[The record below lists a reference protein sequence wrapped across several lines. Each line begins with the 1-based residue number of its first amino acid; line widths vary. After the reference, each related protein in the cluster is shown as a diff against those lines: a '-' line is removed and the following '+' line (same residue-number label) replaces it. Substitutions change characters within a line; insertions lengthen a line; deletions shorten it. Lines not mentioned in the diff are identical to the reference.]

1 MVRRL
6 PPLNALRVFE
16 AAARH
21 LSFTRAAEELNVTQA
36 AVSHQIKGLEERLGL
51 KLFRR
56 LNRALLLTDQGQ
68 AHYPSVRDAL
78 DALAEATK
86 RLGAGVEAGRLTV
99 STLVS
104 FAANWL
110 VPRLGRYRAL
120 NPEIDVRITTS
131 DSLVDF
137 ARHDVDL
144 AIRYGGGEWRGL
156 DAVRLMTEEVF
167 PVCSPDLLDGGR
179 PLRNPSDLGHYTL
192 LHDDM
197 REDWQMWLMAAGA
210 TDIDATRGPGFSNS
224 NLVVQAAIAGEG
236 VALGRSVLVADD
248 LAQGRLV
255 RPFDMS
261 LPGEF
266 AYYIVC
272 PEADARRPKVEAFR
286 NWLLDEAAGGGP
298 GPLERKMRWTT
309 NEPSRRH

>member
-1 MVRRL
+1 MARRL

-36 AVSHQIKGLEERLGL
+36 AVSHQIKGLEARLEL

-68 AHYPSVRDAL
+68 AYFPPVRDAL
-78 DALAEATK
+78 EALAAATE
-86 RLGAGVEAGRLTV
+86 RLGADDTAGRLTV

-131 DSLVDF
+131 DNLVDF
-137 ARHDVDL
+137 ARQDVDL
-144 AIRYGGGEWRGL
+144 AIRYGSGDWRGL

-167 PVCSPDLLDGGR
+167 PVCSPGLPHGGP
-179 PLRNPSDLGHYTL
+179 PLRNPSDLGHFTL
-192 LHDDM
+192 LHDEM
-197 REDWQMWLMAAGA
+197 REDWRMWLMAAGA
-210 TDIDATRGPGFSNS
+210 TGIDATRGPGFSNS

-248 LAQGRLV
+248 LAVGRLV

-266 AYYIVC
+266 AYYVVC
-272 PEADARRPKVEAFR
+272 PEANAKRPKVEAFR
-286 NWLLDEAAGGGP
+286 EWLLDEAAGAEIEPDRVSP
-298 GPLERKMRWTT
+298 G
-309 NEPSRRH
+309 

>member
-1 MVRRL
+1 MARRL

-36 AVSHQIKGLEERLGL
+36 AVSHQIKGLEARLGL
-51 KLFRR
+51 KLFHR

-68 AHYPSVRDAL
+68 AYFPPVRDAL
-78 DALAEATK
+78 DTLAQATE
-86 RLGAGVEAGRLTV
+86 RLGATDTAGRLTV

-120 NPEIDVRITTS
+120 HPEIDVRITTS
-131 DSLVDF
+131 DFLVEF
-137 ARHDVDL
+137 AREDVDL
-144 AIRYGGGEWRGL
+144 AIRYGGGDWRGL
-156 DAVRLMTEEVF
+156 DAARLMTEEVF
-167 PVCSPDLLDGGR
+167 PVCSPGLLDRGP
-179 PLRNPSDLGHYTL
+179 PLRDPSDLRHYTL
-192 LHDDM
+192 LHDEM
-197 REDWQMWLMAAGA
+197 REDWRMWLMAAGA
-210 TDIDATRGPGFSNS
+210 TDIDATRGPSFSNS

-248 LAQGRLV
+248 LDAGRLV
-255 RPFDMS
+255 RPFEMS

-266 AYYIVC
+266 AYYVVC
-272 PEADARRPKVEAFR
+272 PEATAGRPKIEAFR
-286 NWLLDEAAGGGP
+286 DWLLDEAG
-298 GPLERKMRWTT
+298 R
-309 NEPSRRH
+309 

>member
-1 MVRRL
+1 MARRL
-6 PPLNALRVFE
+6 PPLNGLRVFE

-36 AVSHQIKGLEERLGL
+36 AVSHQIKGLEAHLEV

-56 LNRALLLTDQGQ
+56 LSRALLLTDQGQ
-68 AHYPSVRDAL
+68 AYFPPVRDAL
-78 DALAEATK
+78 EALAQATK
-86 RLGAGVEAGRLTV
+86 RLGTDNAAGLLTV
-99 STLVS
+99 STMVS

-131 DSLVDF
+131 DFHVDF
-137 ARHDVDL
+137 ARQDVDL
-144 AIRYGGGEWRGL
+144 AIRYGRGGWPGL

-167 PVCSPDLLDGGR
+167 PVCSPGLLAGGP
-179 PLRNPSDLGHYTL
+179 PLRAPSDLGRYTL
-192 LHDDM
+192 LHDEM
-197 REDWQMWLMAAGA
+197 REDWRMWLMAAGA
-210 TDIDATRGPGFSNS
+210 PGVDATRGPGFSNS

-248 LAQGRLV
+248 LVAGRLV
-255 RPFDMS
+255 RSFDMS

-266 AYYIVC
+266 AYYVVC
-272 PEADARRPKVEAFR
+272 PDTDAKHPKVEAFR
-286 NWLLDEAAGGGP
+286 KWLLDEAAGGGL
-298 GPLERKMRWTT
+298 GD
-309 NEPSRRH
+309 

>member
-1 MVRRL
+1 MARRL

-21 LSFTRAAEELNVTQA
+21 LSFTRAAEELHVTQA
-36 AVSHQIKGLEERLGL
+36 AVSHQIKGLEARLEL

-68 AHYPSVRDAL
+68 AYFPPVRDAL
-78 DALAEATK
+78 EALAAATQ
-86 RLGAGVEAGRLTV
+86 RLGAADAAGRLTV

-131 DSLVDF
+131 DNLVDF
-137 ARHDVDL
+137 ARQDVDL
-144 AIRYGGGEWRGL
+144 AIRYGSGDWRGL

-167 PVCSPDLLDGGR
+167 PVCSPGLLHGGP
-179 PLRNPSDLGHYTL
+179 PLRNPSDLGHFTL
-192 LHDDM
+192 LHDEM
-197 REDWQMWLMAAGA
+197 REDWRMWLMAAGA
-210 TDIDATRGPGFSNS
+210 TGIDATRGPGFSNS

-248 LAQGRLV
+248 LAVGRLV

-266 AYYIVC
+266 AYYVVC
-272 PEADARRPKVEAFR
+272 PEANAKRPKVEAFR
-286 NWLLDEAAGGGP
+286 EWLLDEAAGAEIEPDRVSP
-298 GPLERKMRWTT
+298 G
-309 NEPSRRH
+309 

>member
-1 MVRRL
+1 MARRL

-36 AVSHQIKGLEERLGL
+36 AVSHQIKGLEAHLEL

-56 LNRALLLTDQGQ
+56 LNRALLLTDPGQ
-68 AHYPSVRDAL
+68 AYFPPVRDAL
-78 DALAEATK
+78 EALAQATK
-86 RLGAGVEAGRLTV
+86 RLGADEQVGRLTV

-110 VPRLGRYRAL
+110 VPRLGRYRTL
-120 NPEIDVRITTS
+120 NPEIDVRVTTS
-131 DSLVDF
+131 DFHVDF
-137 ARHDVDL
+137 ARQDVDL
-144 AIRYGGGEWRGL
+144 AIRYGRGGWPGL

-167 PVCSPDLLDGGR
+167 PVCSPALLRGGP
-179 PLRNPSDLGHYTL
+179 PLRAPSDLDRYTL
-192 LHDDM
+192 LHDEM
-197 REDWQMWLMAAGA
+197 REDWRMWLMAAGA
-210 TDIDATRGPGFSNS
+210 LNIDADRGPGFSNS
-224 NLVVQAAIAGEG
+224 NLVIQAAIAGEG

-248 LAQGRLV
+248 LAAGRLV

-266 AYYIVC
+266 AYYVVC
-272 PEADARRPKVEAFR
+272 PEADAKRPKVEAFR
-286 NWLLDEAAGGGP
+286 NWLLDEAAGGLGD
-298 GPLERKMRWTT
+298 
-309 NEPSRRH
+309 

>member
-1 MVRRL
+1 MARRL

-36 AVSHQIKGLEERLGL
+36 AVSHQIKGLEAHLEL

-56 LNRALLLTDQGQ
+56 LNRALLLTDPGQ
-68 AHYPSVRDAL
+68 AYFPPVRDAL
-78 DALAEATK
+78 DALAQATK
-86 RLGAGVEAGRLTV
+86 RLGADEQVGRLTV

-110 VPRLGRYRAL
+110 VPRLGRYRTL
-120 NPEIDVRITTS
+120 NPEIDVRVTTS
-131 DSLVDF
+131 DFHVDF
-137 ARHDVDL
+137 ARQDVDL
-144 AIRYGGGEWRGL
+144 AIRYGRGGWPGL

-167 PVCSPDLLDGGR
+167 PVCSPALLRGGP
-179 PLRNPSDLGHYTL
+179 PLRAPSDLDRYTL
-192 LHDDM
+192 LHDEM
-197 REDWQMWLMAAGA
+197 REDWRMWLMAAGA
-210 TDIDATRGPGFSNS
+210 LNIDADRGPGFSNS
-224 NLVVQAAIAGEG
+224 NLVIQAAIAGEG

-248 LAQGRLV
+248 LAAGRLV

-266 AYYIVC
+266 AYYVVC
-272 PEADARRPKVEAFR
+272 PEADAKRPKVEAFR
-286 NWLLDEAAGGGP
+286 NWLLDEAAGGLGD
-298 GPLERKMRWTT
+298 
-309 NEPSRRH
+309 